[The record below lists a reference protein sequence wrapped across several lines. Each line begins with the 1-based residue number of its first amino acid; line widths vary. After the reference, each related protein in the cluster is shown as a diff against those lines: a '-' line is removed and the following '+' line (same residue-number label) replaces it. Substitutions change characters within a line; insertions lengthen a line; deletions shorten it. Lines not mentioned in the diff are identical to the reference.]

1 MTNISIPRTFWVI
14 GIVALLWNLMGL
26 ASFFAQV
33 MMSADVL
40 ASLPEEQQEMYI
52 NTPIWLKAVHGIAT
66 VGGCLACVGLL
77 LKKKWSMP
85 LFMISLIAIVLQMGY
100 SIFFT
105 DASEILGAAQAY
117 VIPILVIGIGVFL
130 WYYSK
135 SANAKGWLS

>member
-1 MTNISIPRTFWVI
+1 MTTTSIPRTFWVI

-52 NTPIWLKAVHGIAT
+52 HTPIWLKAVHGIAT

-105 DASEILGAAQAY
+105 DASEILVAAQAY